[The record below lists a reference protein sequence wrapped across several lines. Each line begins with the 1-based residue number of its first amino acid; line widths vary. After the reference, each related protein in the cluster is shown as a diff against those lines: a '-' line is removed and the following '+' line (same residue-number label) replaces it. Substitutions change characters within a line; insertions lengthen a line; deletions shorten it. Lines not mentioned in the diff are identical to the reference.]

1 MPEDAPGMGTSTAA
15 PSLPALPDKAA
26 QPGASSVGRMV
37 QHIPAPGQPPTTC
50 QFPQLLQHHTR
61 DTTQDRG
68 RGSLTAPSHCCY
80 GWAGSGS
87 PPGIP
92 REEGDISAPRCSTW
106 HPWPSPSTTEYL
118 LINPALGAKREA
130 HILLPWGRRALA
142 PSRPRQRRRAAA
154 GAPLVRGQAAGALA
168 VCPQLT
174 RLAEYRAELH
184 KVSAE

>member
-15 PSLPALPDKAA
+15 LPLPALPDKAA

-50 QFPQLLQHHTR
+50 QFPQLLQHRTR

-92 REEGDISAPRCSTW
+92 GEEGDISAPWSLPGTPGHPPPRLNISSSIQLWAQRERLTSCCHGAEEPW
-106 HPWPSPSTTEYL
+106 HPQGHGKEGGL
-118 LINPALGAKREA
+118 QLG
-130 HILLPWGRRALA
+130 HPWCGGRRRERWPCVL
-142 PSRPRQRRRAAA
+142 S
-154 GAPLVRGQAAGALA
+154 
-168 VCPQLT
+168 
-174 RLAEYRAELH
+174 
-184 KVSAE
+184 